1 MKKISTAHLL
11 LVIIT
16 IVQFVLSWAVSMF
29 HFRLPVVVSLLVSQ
43 LAILMPFVVY
53 CIVTKQNPLKLIRF
67 KKIQIHTVFL
77 SVLIVFFSYPVVIF
91 LNFISMLF
99 VDNAMVDVMP
109 QVLSMGLPA
118 GMLLMA
124 VVPAIVEE
132 TIFRGV
138 IYNTYSRRRPIVGI
152 FLSALLFGLMHMNF
166 NQMMYAFYLGI
177 IMALMMEACDSIIAP
192 MIMHF
197 TLNAM
202 STLVSFLSVDT
213 LESTTA
219 ASTDF
224 QSTLMESYR
233 MSAAQMGMEMTEE
246 QLSAMMPT
254 IMTMVIG
261 ILAVVAMIALA
272 IVLVLIYAVFRS
284 NGRKPSVVFKADRSD
299 SAYVEKRNG
308 GMRKNRMVDLFLLI
322 FIIYTVIMCV
332 LSAVL

>member
-16 IVQFVLSWAVSMF
+16 IVQFVLSWAVSRF

-109 QVLSMGLPA
+109 QVLSMGLPV

-202 STLVSFLSVDT
+202 STLVSFLSAGT
-213 LESTTA
+213 LETTTA
-219 ASTDF
+219 ASMDF

-272 IVLVLIYAVFRS
+272 IVLALIYAVFRS
-284 NGRKPSVVFKADRSD
+284 NGRKPSVVFKADRSN

-308 GMRKNRMVDLFLLI
+308 EMRKNRMVDLFLLI

-332 LSAVL
+332 LSVVL